1 MTRPLATG
9 SNASQIEFW
18 NGVAGDLW
26 AGDAFA
32 TCQDRAQGPFG
43 EAAMDALGLQPGQ
56 HVLDVGCGCGSTT
69 FELSRRVGPSGHVLG
84 VDISTPQLER
94 AQRYAEA
101 LGNAVVAFR
110 NQDVATLQFDAESFD
125 RTFSRFGVMFFAQ
138 PVGAFA
144 NIRSGMTR
152 GGRLAFSCW
161 PSVEHN
167 PWSAHTIA
175 VATRYLPKPPG
186 AEDLGGLSFRDPARV
201 KRMLSE
207 AGFARIE
214 ITLVERAMTFEP
226 DIAGTVAQLMQY
238 GAMAP
243 AIAQASEDIRA
254 SIKAD
259 LGEAIRDYQT
269 PGGVM
274 IDGAAWIVTAQ
285 CSA

>member
-1 MTRPLATG
+1 M
-9 SNASQIEFW
+9 
-18 NGVAGDLW
+18 
-26 AGDAFA
+26 
-32 TCQDRAQGPFG
+32 
-43 EAAMDALGLQPGQ
+43 
-56 HVLDVGCGCGSTT
+56 
-69 FELSRRVGPSGHVLG
+69 LG

-207 AGFARIE
+207 AGFARID

-269 PGGVM
+269 PRGRH
-274 IDGAAWIVTAQ
+274 D
-285 CSA
+285 